1 MGIMNKQAGGGMEY
15 WKQLRQKVGH
25 DKVILPCAGG
35 AILDDNNR
43 VLLQKRTDK
52 DCWSFPGG
60 VMDLGE
66 SFEETAV
73 REVKE
78 ETGLEV
84 TVQDLIGIYS
94 KYSDEYKNGDKSQP
108 VLIFFKC
115 TIIGGELCCDD
126 EETSRLEYFD
136 LNDKPKLL
144 NKQHEDMFNDLKE
157 YLKDGKVKIR

>member
-1 MGIMNKQAGGGMEY
+1 MEY

-25 DKVILPCAGG
+25 DKVILNCAGA

-60 VMDLGE
+60 VMDMGE
-66 SFEETAV
+66 SFDETAV

-84 TVQDLIGIYS
+84 TIQELIGIYS
-94 KYSDEYKNGDKSQP
+94 KYSDEYQNGDKSQP

-115 TIIGGELCCDD
+115 SAVGGELRCDGD
-126 EETSRLEYFD
+126 ETLELKYFD
-136 LNDKPKLL
+136 LDEQPKLL
-144 NKQHEDMFNDLKE
+144 NKQHEDMFNDLRE
-157 YLKDGKVKIR
+157 YLKDCKVKIR

>member
-1 MGIMNKQAGGGMEY
+1 MEY

-25 DKVILPCAGG
+25 DKVILTCAGA

-73 REVKE
+73 REVRE
-78 ETGLEV
+78 ETGLDV
-84 TVQDLIGIYS
+84 TVNELIGIYS
-94 KYSDEYKNGDKSQP
+94 KYSDEYQNGDKSQP

-115 TIIGGELCCDD
+115 TVIGGELRCDD
-126 EETSRLEYFD
+126 EETSELKYFGF
-136 LNDKPKLL
+136 NEKPKLL
-144 NKQHEDMFNDLKE
+144 NKQHEDMFEDLTE